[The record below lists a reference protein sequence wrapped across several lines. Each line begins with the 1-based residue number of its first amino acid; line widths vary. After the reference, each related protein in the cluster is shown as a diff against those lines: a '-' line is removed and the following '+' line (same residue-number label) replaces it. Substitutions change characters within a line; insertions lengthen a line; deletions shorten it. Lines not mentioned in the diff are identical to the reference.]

1 MQTEK
6 LYHIYNHANGAENLF
21 RETEN
26 YRYFLK
32 QWQKHI
38 QPIADTLAYCLMP
51 NHFHFLIMIREE
63 AILKEIRQAA
73 EASKTKTLGGFE
85 TLQGLDEL
93 GALKKQISLPFS
105 HLFNGYTQAYNKKY
119 NRKGSLFSPNF
130 KKKEISS
137 NEYISRVIAYIHLNP
152 VHHEFTEHLGQWPF
166 CSYSAYTEQKPTLLY
181 LDYALEW
188 FGGKEAFIEFHENY
202 LTKTS
207 DLEEGMM

>member
-21 RETEN
+21 REAEN

-32 QWQKHI
+32 QWKKHI

-51 NHFHFLIMIREE
+51 NHFHFLIKIREQSE
-63 AILKEIRQAA
+63 LESTFGK
-73 EASKTKTLGGFE
+73 FE
-85 TLQGLDEL
+85 TFQKLEYHLS
-93 GALKKQISLPFS
+93 KQFS
-105 HLFNGYTQAYNKKY
+105 NFFSSYTQAYNKKY

-137 NEYISRVIAYIHLNP
+137 NEYLSRVIAYIHLNP
-152 VHHEFTEHLGQWPF
+152 VHHGFTEHLGQWPF
-166 CSYSAYTEQKPTLLY
+166 CSYSAYIEQKPTLLY
-181 LDYALEW
+181 LNYALDW
-188 FGGKEAFIEFHENY
+188 FGGREELIAFHENY